1 MAIGLSKMIGKD
13 CIRTS
18 RFKKTKTLDQ
28 DPDRVQQGMNSYE
41 RTARTVNE
49 VKTLKSHMES
59 LGKILATSEDD
70 QLRALISQVVW
81 ALQHQLQ
88 HSTSKSIPTSLM
100 FYPVP
105 QTIQLLEY
113 CKSQTRHKKPEWQV
127 LAERNG
133 WAPNKFTL

>member
-18 RFKKTKTLDQ
+18 RFKKTKTPDQ

-70 QLRALISQVVW
+70 QLRALISQVVL

>member
-1 MAIGLSKMIGKD
+1 
-13 CIRTS
+13 
-18 RFKKTKTLDQ
+18 
-28 DPDRVQQGMNSYE
+28 MNSYE
-41 RTARTVNE
+41 RTVRTINE

-70 QLRALISQVVW
+70 QLRAFISQVIWV
-81 ALQHQLQ
+81 LQHQLQ

-100 FYPVP
+100 FYPVT

-113 CKSQTRHKKPEWQV
+113 CKFQNRHKKPEWQV

-133 WAPNKFTL
+133 WTPKKLNL

>member
-1 MAIGLSKMIGKD
+1 
-13 CIRTS
+13 
-18 RFKKTKTLDQ
+18 
-28 DPDRVQQGMNSYE
+28 MNSYE
-41 RTARTVNE
+41 RTVRTINE

-70 QLRALISQVVW
+70 HLRALIAQVVF

-105 QTIQLLEY
+105 QTIQLFDY
-113 CKSQTRHKKPEWQV
+113 CKFHNHHKKPEWQV

-133 WAPNKFTL
+133 WAPKKINV

>member
-1 MAIGLSKMIGKD
+1 
-13 CIRTS
+13 
-18 RFKKTKTLDQ
+18 
-28 DPDRVQQGMNSYE
+28 MNIYE
-41 RTARTVNE
+41 RTDRTVNE